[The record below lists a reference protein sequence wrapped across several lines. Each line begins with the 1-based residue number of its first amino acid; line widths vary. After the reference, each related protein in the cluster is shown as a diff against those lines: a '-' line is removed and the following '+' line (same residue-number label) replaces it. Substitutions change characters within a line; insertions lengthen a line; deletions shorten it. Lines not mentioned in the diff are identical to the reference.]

1 MLAEGPLLACLG
13 PRRHNDR
20 RSAKYPQLITPLS
33 ICHHHN
39 NFSILYDPPCCLRFV
54 FLSLSLSFLPCVL
67 GFLCVCFVFLL
78 SVLFFCLCFVFPL
91 CFAFYPVFWIFFL
104 VLSFIPLCIIL
115 SSLYFGFLCV
125 FCLSSLCFRIS
136 SLCFVFSL
144 CATSHVS
151 AMSCGMRCLTNPQLL
166 TQPR

>member
-54 FLSLSLSFLPCVL
+54 FLSLSFSFFLVFWVSSVFVLSFFFLFCFFACVLSFLYVLPFTLCFGFSSLFCLLFLCVLSFLPCIL
-67 GFLCVCFVFLL
+67 GFCVCFVFLPC
-78 SVLFFCLCFVFPL
+78 VLE
-91 CFAFYPVFWIFFL
+91 FL
-104 VLSFIPLCIIL
+104 PCVLSF
-115 SSLYFGFLCV
+115 LCV
-125 FCLSSLCFRIS
+125 RR
-136 SLCFVFSL
+136 
-144 CATSHVS
+144 H
-151 AMSCGMRCLTNPQLL
+151 M
-166 TQPR
+166 